1 MYSDRIYSE
10 YREQRTDS
18 YERRIADLQRKR
30 GAYVSPGPNHVWHMD
45 GYLKLVN
52 YGIEMYAAIDGYSRF
67 ILWIY
72 IGVSART
79 AGKLEPVLKS
89 VILTNGLL

>member
-1 MYSDRIYSE
+1 
-10 YREQRTDS
+10 
-18 YERRIADLQRKR
+18 
-30 GAYVSPGPNHVWHMD
+30 MD

-79 AGKLEPVLKS
+79 AGKSEPVSHS
-89 VILTNGLL
+89 VILTNRLL